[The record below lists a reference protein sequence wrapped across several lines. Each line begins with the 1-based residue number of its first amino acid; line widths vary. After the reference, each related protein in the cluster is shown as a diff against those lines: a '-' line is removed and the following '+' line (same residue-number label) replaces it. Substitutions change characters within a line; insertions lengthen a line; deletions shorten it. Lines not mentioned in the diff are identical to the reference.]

1 MKSINELMN
10 LNGRRALIT
19 GANGHIGH
27 QIASTIAEM
36 GGDLILVDLPG
47 SNYDNLLENL
57 SSSFNINVECI
68 DCNLED
74 KKSREQM
81 VHEIL
86 KQDKPLNILCNN
98 AAFVGTSGLKGWA
111 VTFEEQSIETWRRAL
126 EVNLTAVFDL
136 SKGLSDKLKECGN
149 ASIINIGS
157 IAAHQGGVDNPGY
170 VSSKSGIVGLTKAL
184 ANDYYS
190 ANIRVNSISPGYFKS
205 PMTEKSYKSKKRKK
219 NISSRLIINRWGEAK
234 DLFGLVEYLM
244 SEKASYVTGQD
255 FVIDGG
261 WLAKGL

>member
-1 MKSINELMN
+1 MPNYSYNIVLTGSSSGIGNSLGNYLSKKGYNVIGLSRRNNIKNNFKSIICDVRD
-10 LNGRRALIT
+10 LNRLKKGLNKIKKVDCLI
-19 GANGHIGH
+19 
-27 QIASTIAEM
+27 
-36 GGDLILVDLPG
+36 
-47 SNYDNLLENL
+47 
-57 SSSFNINVECI
+57 
-68 DCNLED
+68 
-74 KKSREQM
+74 
-81 VHEIL
+81 
-86 KQDKPLNILCNN
+86 NN
-98 AAFVGTSGLKGWA
+98 AGIARSKHKDKIKN
-111 VTFEEQSIETWRRAL
+111 FEEIIKT
-126 EVNLTAVFDL
+126 NLYGAYYMSHLLKKKL
-136 SKGLSDKLKECGN
+136 SKSSK

>member
-1 MKSINELMN
+1 LPNYSYNIVLTGSSSGIGNSLGNYLSKKGYNVIGLSRRNNIKNNFKSIICDVRD
-10 LNGRRALIT
+10 LNRLKKGLNKIKKVDCLI
-19 GANGHIGH
+19 
-27 QIASTIAEM
+27 
-36 GGDLILVDLPG
+36 
-47 SNYDNLLENL
+47 
-57 SSSFNINVECI
+57 
-68 DCNLED
+68 
-74 KKSREQM
+74 
-81 VHEIL
+81 
-86 KQDKPLNILCNN
+86 NN
-98 AAFVGTSGLKGWA
+98 AGIARSKHKDKIKN
-111 VTFEEQSIETWRRAL
+111 FEEIIKT
-126 EVNLTAVFDL
+126 NLYGAYYMSHLLKKKL
-136 SKGLSDKLKECGN
+136 SKSSK

>member
-1 MKSINELMN
+1 MTGSSSGIGNSLGNYLSKKGYNVIGLSRRNNIKNNFKSIICDVRD
-10 LNGRRALIT
+10 LNRLKKGLNKIKKVDCLI
-19 GANGHIGH
+19 
-27 QIASTIAEM
+27 
-36 GGDLILVDLPG
+36 
-47 SNYDNLLENL
+47 
-57 SSSFNINVECI
+57 
-68 DCNLED
+68 
-74 KKSREQM
+74 
-81 VHEIL
+81 
-86 KQDKPLNILCNN
+86 NN
-98 AAFVGTSGLKGWA
+98 AGIARSKHKDKIKN
-111 VTFEEQSIETWRRAL
+111 FEEIIKT
-126 EVNLTAVFDL
+126 NLYGAYYMSHLLKKKL
-136 SKGLSDKLKECGN
+136 SKSSK